1 MVSLARPSKEVE
13 EREEDI
19 MRGIVGSV
27 GRAVLLAGVMV
38 AGLSGCVVAGPPA
51 YVAPAYVAPAPV
63 YVAPAPVY
71 VAPAP
76 VVVWGG
82 YGWHRRWR

>member
-1 MVSLARPSKEVE
+1 M
-13 EREEDI
+13 I
-19 MRGIVGSV
+19 MRGIAPWVF
-27 GRAVLLAGVMV
+27 RAVLLVSLVAG
-38 AGLSGCVVAGPPA
+38 GLSGCVVAGPPA